1 MECPATGLA
10 GWPSQEKSQILTAR
24 RGAIRRQPEREGSNR
39 TKAPTGFV
47 KRFEPAARE
56 WEA

>member
-1 MECPATGLA
+1 MECQLAGLA
-10 GWPSQEKSQILTAR
+10 GSPSREKSHILTAR
-24 RGAIRRQPEREGSNR
+24 RGAIRRQPERERSNR
-39 TKAPTGFV
+39 TKAPTGFA